1 MRVPELNW
9 PSNLFTDIII
19 VPKDMI
25 VVSAP
30 AFAAKPDLWR
40 EMRAA
45 WIGGDAGMVVRLPVP
60 FSGAA
65 HGVA

>member
-9 PSNLFTDIII
+9 PSTLFTDIAGLRE
-19 VPKDMI
+19 DTI

-45 WIGGDAGMVVRLPVP
+45 WIGGNAGMVIRLPVP

>member
-19 VPKDMI
+19 VPENMI

-45 WIGGDAGMVVRLPVP
+45 WIGGNAGMVVRLPVP